1 MSVSIPGKRRDT
13 PNLHFVHQDNLG
25 NHMGIFANLL
35 PMGEK
40 ITSVAGIRASHPVG
54 FRIKLKLIHPLQVI
68 QADWPNN
75 DSFYSFH
82 SPATRLPGSR

>member
-1 MSVSIPGKRRDT
+1 MGASIPGKSCDT
-13 PNLHFVHQDNLG
+13 PNLNIPHQNNFG
-25 NHMGIFANLL
+25 SHMGILANLL
-35 PMGEK
+35 PMVKK
-40 ITSVAGIRASHPVG
+40 ITSIAGIRASHPVG